1 MQIVVDAEF
10 DAPVSAVMPWVETLE
25 AYPEWTGLVHRVV
38 SEQGS
43 TPPAWSVELRARLG
57 PLARSKRL
65 RMRREEA
72 TAAGEVRFV
81 RAEVDGRDHGHWEL
95 VAHCLDL
102 SAAGRQRTRLT
113 MTLSYDG
120 ANWAGGLVER
130 TLQDEIKRSRAR
142 ITELVSAGRM
152 PGQTH

>member
-10 DAPVSAVMPWVETLE
+10 DAPVEAVMPWVSTLD
-25 AYPEWTGLVHRVV
+25 AYPEWTGLVHRV
-38 SEQGS
+38 EREPG
-43 TPPAWSVELRARLG
+43 TAPPAWSVELRARLG

-65 RMRREEA
+65 RMQQEDTGHA
-72 TAAGEVRFV
+72 GAARFV
-81 RAEVDGRDHGHWEL
+81 RSERDGREHGHWEL
-95 VAHCLDL
+95 AAECRDL

-130 TLQDEIKRSRAR
+130 TLQDEIKRSRVR
-142 ITELVSAGRM
+142 ITELVRAGRL
-152 PGQTH
+152 PGQTQ